1 MSAEQPNNQT
11 RISGYLD
18 MLLVDHSVW
27 DEKLSLATNPPI
39 RPNNTVSPGYFLL
52 PTEELGNGDRNTK
65 YIHFLSSIS
74 ILNQLPSSRLKTEV
88 LHRCLPLAAEAM
100 LCD

>member
-1 MSAEQPNNQT
+1 MNVDQPNNQT
-11 RISGYLD
+11 RIAGYLD

-27 DEKLSLATNPPI
+27 DKKLSLATNPPI
-39 RPNNTVSPGYFLL
+39 RPQDTIAPGHFLL
-52 PTEELGNGDRNTK
+52 TTEEFGTGLRETK
-65 YIHFLSSIS
+65 YIHFLNSIS

>member
-1 MSAEQPNNQT
+1 MSVDQPNNQT
-11 RISGYLD
+11 RIAGYLD

-27 DEKLSLATNPPI
+27 DEKLSLAINPPV
-39 RPNNTVSPGYFLL
+39 RPKNTVAPGHYLL
-52 PTEELGNGDRNTK
+52 TTEDFGSGHRIIK
-65 YIHFLSSIS
+65 YTHFLNSIS
-74 ILNQLPSSRLKTEV
+74 ILNKLPLSRLKSEV